1 MPIILKNLTLAD
13 GSRSDIRIEGDT
25 IVEMGTISGSGID
38 CDSLIGLP
46 GFVDPHTH
54 LREPGFEASETVLSG
69 SRAAAAGGY
78 TAVCAMA
85 NTLPVADT
93 AEIVDAVLDAGAE
106 AGYCQVQP
114 IGAVTNDLAGKQLSE
129 ISQMHQS
136 RANVKMFSDD
146 GICVSDPALMQEA
159 LAQVKVFGGVIAQH
173 AQDPERT
180 QGAQMNAG
188 PLAIELG
195 LTGWPR
201 LAEEDII
208 ARDALLAEQ
217 TGARLHICHLTTAG
231 GVEVVRWAKQR
242 GIAITAEVTPHHLLL
257 TEELVRSYD
266 PVYKVNPPLR
276 TDADTKA
283 LIAGVLDG
291 TIDVLGTDH
300 APHSAE
306 KKEAEWGHAAFG
318 MLGLETAASIL
329 HQVLAGTGSLT
340 WQLFE
345 QLISS
350 RPAALTGLSDHGQL
364 AVGRKANITVF
375 NPHEDLAAS
384 SISQSL
390 SSNNPYAGM
399 VFKGRVQHTLYNG
412 IFTVRDQKL
421 QELK

>member
-1 MPIILKNLTLAD
+1 MPTILKNLTLAD
-13 GSRSDIRIEGDT
+13 GSRSDIRIESDT

-93 AEIVDAVLDAGAE
+93 AEIVEAVLDAGVA
-106 AGYCQVQP
+106 AGYCQVQA
-114 IGAVTNDLAGKQLSE
+114 IGAVTNGLAGKQLSE
-129 ISQMHQS
+129 ITQMHQS
-136 RANVKMFSDD
+136 RANVTMFSDD

-159 LAQVKVFGGVIAQH
+159 LAKVKAFGGVIAQH
-173 AQDPERT
+173 AQDPART
-180 QGAQMNAG
+180 EGAQMNAG

-217 TGARLHICHLTTAG
+217 TGSRLHICHLTTAG

-257 TEELVRSYD
+257 TEDLVRSYD

-276 TDADTKA
+276 TEADNKA
-283 LIAGVLDG
+283 LISGVLDG

-329 HQVLAGTGSLT
+329 HQVLADTGSLT

-399 VFKGRVQHTLYNG
+399 VFKGRVQHTVYNG
-412 IFTVRDQKL
+412 TFTVRDQKL
-421 QELK
+421 QERK

>member
-1 MPIILKNLTLAD
+1 MPTILKNLTLAD
-13 GSRSDIRIEGDT
+13 GSRSDIRIESDT

-93 AEIVDAVLDAGAE
+93 AEIVEAVLDAGVA
-106 AGYCQVQP
+106 AGYCQVQA
-114 IGAVTNDLAGKQLSE
+114 IGAVTNGLAGKQLSE
-129 ISQMHQS
+129 ITQMHQS
-136 RANVKMFSDD
+136 RANVTMFSDD

-159 LAQVKVFGGVIAQH
+159 LAKVKAFGGVIAQH
-173 AQDPERT
+173 AQDPART
-180 QGAQMNAG
+180 EGAQMNAG

-217 TGARLHICHLTTAG
+217 TGSRLHICHLTTAG

-257 TEELVRSYD
+257 TEDLVRSYD

-276 TDADTKA
+276 TEADNKA
-283 LIAGVLDG
+283 LISGVLDG

-329 HQVLAGTGSLT
+329 HQVLADTGSLT

-390 SSNNPYAGM
+390 STNNPYAGM
-399 VFKGRVQHTLYNG
+399 VFKGRVQHTVYNG
-412 IFTVRDQKL
+412 TFTVRDQKL
-421 QELK
+421 QERK

>member
-1 MPIILKNLTLAD
+1 MPTILKNLTLAD
-13 GSRSDIRIEGDT
+13 GSRSDIRIESDT

-93 AEIVDAVLDAGAE
+93 AEIVEAVLDAGVA
-106 AGYCQVQP
+106 AGYCQVQA
-114 IGAVTNDLAGKQLSE
+114 IGAVTNGLAGKQLSE
-129 ISQMHQS
+129 ITQMHQS
-136 RANVKMFSDD
+136 RANVTMFSDD

-159 LAQVKVFGGVIAQH
+159 LAKVKAFGGVIAQH
-173 AQDPERT
+173 AQDPART
-180 QGAQMNAG
+180 EGAQMNAG

-217 TGARLHICHLTTAG
+217 TGSRLHICHLTTAG

-257 TEELVRSYD
+257 TEDLVRSYD

-276 TDADTKA
+276 TEADNKA

-329 HQVLAGTGSLT
+329 HQVLADTGSLT

-399 VFKGRVQHTLYNG
+399 VFKGRVQHTVYNG
-412 IFTVRDQKL
+412 TFTVRDQKL
-421 QELK
+421 QERK